1 MPGET
6 IIQTVFSNGLRVKLK
21 QQLQQRTVNLGVF
34 IAHGAKDETPE
45 VNGIAHYIEHVLFNP
60 NHMPQ
65 PTKKLLNTLLG
76 GGAQYEAYTSKEYTR
91 FTVTCLPEQQE
102 QALSALSQLV
112 SRWHIDTKAME
123 HERPI
128 ILQEHAMHF
137 SSSTILG
144 ELLDKAFWG
153 DRSLGLFVIG
163 RKENIHRFTKQEL
176 EQRAS
181 QYYSAERTHL
191 VALGPLEIE
200 PFVNLTNKYFG
211 SWMNTPHSLPT
222 PVVETEPSIS
232 ALPTNQSRVDLI
244 VGYVGVPFSSSDRH
258 AVALLADV
266 LGGGMRS
273 RLFLELREKHQVVYL
288 VHAYS
293 VNYGLGGYLAIRT
306 NCEAAQLPKVYALIQ
321 QELERIKTGGIT
333 EAELVSAK
341 AARTT
346 AFLRVLEN
354 STQHLQILGNYSVLN
369 DDFFVDLEVRR
380 VAAVQTEHIMRMARE
395 ILIPDHLALVAL
407 GPKEE
412 TLLRLV

>member
-6 IIQTVFSNGLRVKLK
+6 IIRTVFSNGLQVKLK
-21 QQLQQRTVNLGVF
+21 QQHQQRTVNLGVF

-45 VNGIAHYIEHVLFNP
+45 MNGIAHYIEHVLFNP
-60 NHMPQ
+60 NHMPK
-65 PTKKLLNTLLG
+65 PTKKLLNTLLAE
-76 GGAQYEAYTSKEYTR
+76 GAQYEAYTSKEYTR
-91 FTVTCLPEQQE
+91 FTITCLPEQLE

-112 SRWHIDTKAME
+112 SHWHVDVKAVE

-137 SSSTILG
+137 SSNAILG
-144 ELLDKAFWG
+144 ELADRAFWG
-153 DRSLGLFVIG
+153 DRSLGLFVVG

-176 EQRAS
+176 EQRVS

-200 PFVNLTNKYFG
+200 PFVNLADQYFG
-211 SWMNTPHSLPT
+211 SWMNKPHSLPALA
-222 PVVETEPSIS
+222 VETEPSIS
-232 ALPTNQSRVDLI
+232 ALPTNQNRADLI

-258 AVALLADV
+258 AVALLADI
-266 LGGGMRS
+266 LGGGMKS
-273 RLFLELREKHQVVYL
+273 RLFLELREKHQAVYL

-293 VNYGLGGYLAIRT
+293 VNYGQGGYLAIRT
-306 NCEAAQLPKVYALIQ
+306 NCEMAQLSKVYELIQ
-321 QELERIKTGGIT
+321 QELGRIKTSGVT
-333 EAELVSAK
+333 EAELASAK

-346 AFLRVLEN
+346 ALLRVLEN
-354 STQHLQILGNYSVLN
+354 STQHLQIFGNYSVLN

-380 VAAVQTEHIMRMARE
+380 VAAVHMEHIMCMARQ